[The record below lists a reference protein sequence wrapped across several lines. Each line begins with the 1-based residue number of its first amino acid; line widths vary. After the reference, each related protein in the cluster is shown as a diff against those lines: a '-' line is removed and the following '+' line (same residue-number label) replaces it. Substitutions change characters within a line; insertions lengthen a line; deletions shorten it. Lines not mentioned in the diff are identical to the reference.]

1 MNKIRQNAAELMLV
15 LSIAV
20 IIVWYMMDA
29 YAASSKVANLLLI
42 VPIGVIS
49 LGFLFA
55 IAIRIL
61 PGFLK
66 PEEGDSPT
74 ESKKEEQTREN
85 GKKIFLAMALLAL
98 YVLIIP
104 TIGFDIATFLFIGV
118 MMFVQG
124 ERKWAWLI
132 VFPLIFSFLVS
143 QFFSAMIPYPMPMAI
158 QQEWITGLI

>member
-1 MNKIRQNAAELMLV
+1 MKTIRQYTAELMLV

-20 IIVWYMMDA
+20 ITIWYMMDA

-49 LGFLFA
+49 LGFL
-55 IAIRIL
+55 IAIVIQVL
-61 PGFLK
+61 TEVFK
-66 PEEGDSPT
+66 PAKVDSQT
-74 ESKKEEQTREN
+74 ESKKEAQTQEN
-85 GKKIFLAMALLAL
+85 VKKIFLAMVLLAL

-118 MMFVQG
+118 MLFAQG
-124 ERKWAWLI
+124 ERKWTWLI